1 MNFGHLKIKVG
12 FKICNFAFLTPPPHK
27 TNYINLQKLIRLTLP
42 FTLSALTHS
51 TRDSGAPHG
60 GAAGILLTGWSV
72 RFPMA
77 DDRRISG
84 ACTVHLARSGSLP
97 MVQLAATLA
106 PSDSAT
112 AQIYPWCRP
121 PCNTP
126 RGRGGVLTKVPPPW
140 KFQNDSMWHYFFI
153 FGQSSNW
160 ISSVRRRAGH
170 PDL

>member
-1 MNFGHLKIKVG
+1 
-12 FKICNFAFLTPPPHK
+12 
-27 TNYINLQKLIRLTLP
+27 
-42 FTLSALTHS
+42 
-51 TRDSGAPHG
+51 
-60 GAAGILLTGWSV
+60 
-72 RFPMA
+72 MA

-121 PCNTP
+121 FPKTP
-126 RGRGGVLTKVPPPW
+126 RGRGGVLPHVPPPW
-140 KFQNDSMWHYFFI
+140 KFQNDSMLHYFFI

-160 ISSVRRRAGH
+160 ISSGRESGWTPWFVVHLTWQLIEIRLRRDKCVIELCFAKISTMFLPCFQISGFSSKINGFSYTFCTNFMMKQN
-170 PDL
+170 